1 MNENNVNFMLNFY
14 LPNYKNAEMQDKR
27 EYYSSRKY
35 NDYIKYVDTG
45 IKDLKNIDY
54 VEYANN
60 STKSS
65 GVFNADGK
73 MSKEQIADMRKN
85 LRETKSVIW
94 SAVIS
99 FEEKFGLKWCNNH
112 EQAEHLLQKE
122 LPKFFKSCG
131 LKPDNMIW
139 FAGLHENTDNRHVH
153 LIFFEKEAI
162 RNVKGKKAYSIGKL
176 SLRAINNL
184 KANLELSATDYEARE
199 IKIRTDLTKSFKEEI
214 NEVSNLKLKS
224 MLLNL
229 AKELPKTGHT
239 YYDCEQMQELKN
251 DVDNISNYIINHNPK
266 IKGYKD
272 DFDDVVF
279 EKQELIDNYCSRNH
293 CKNLEPTINEKIMN
307 DIYRRLGN
315 DVIKKA
321 KKLQATELERIKL
334 NAIYKS
340 EKQAQKKKLLY
351 QIEQCMKLDLIIEY
365 EAIKAFQEYMYRLEV
380 AHIKQLIEQGYLS
393 IDDVHLEQVM
403 Y

>member
-1 MNENNVNFMLNFY
+1 
-14 LPNYKNAEMQDKR
+14 
-27 EYYSSRKY
+27 
-35 NDYIKYVDTG
+35 
-45 IKDLKNIDY
+45 
-54 VEYANN
+54 
-60 STKSS
+60 
-65 GVFNADGK
+65 
-73 MSKEQIADMRKN
+73 
-85 LRETKSVIW
+85 
-94 SAVIS
+94 
-99 FEEKFGLKWCNNH
+99 
-112 EQAEHLLQKE
+112 
-122 LPKFFKSCG
+122 
-131 LKPDNMIW
+131 
-139 FAGLHENTDNRHVH
+139 
-153 LIFFEKEAI
+153 
-162 RNVKGKKAYSIGKL
+162 
-176 SLRAINNL
+176 
-184 KANLELSATDYEARE
+184 
-199 IKIRTDLTKSFKEEI
+199 
-214 NEVSNLKLKS
+214 

-321 KKLQATELERIKL
+321 KELQATELERIKL